1 MNFHA
6 YYITPE
12 CNIGFSLFLDII
24 NYTREYF
31 RQVIGIQGV
40 FVNWK
45 THIGKFELMTKITDS
60 KIIGSF
66 KRGCVAPAEVNPYEV
81 FKTYKKRIYFSVHV
95 RYFFM
100 KPQKYRINH
109 MRPNRIYIT
118 GILLLFAFL
127 SGRAQQPRID
137 ELECRNLKIGYEKT
151 LHMIFPTPVKY
162 LNMGDENIIGEVI
175 QVCPSVIRL
184 KSTVRDFKGETN
196 LSVVTEDSR
205 YYTYCIS
212 FDEGAQAVY
221 KEGGTM
227 PETAVLPVSDEKL
240 THVIYPEKIVY
251 VDFGNTTVQVEK
263 AENVNNIVAL
273 RAVSPFALQTNLT
286 AITESGRSYTF
297 DLRYAPGCER
307 FSFIVDKQ
315 DTKKKQVAILE
326 GRERNTRQK
335 ALLEKEISRRPK
347 LLTNIRDEVAGM
359 RFCVTNIFVD
369 NDILLFRFGLHNRS
383 QIGYTIDFI
392 RFYIQDA
399 KKRKKTAVQQL
410 EQQPLFSFNRP
421 EEVAALSSCDFT
433 VALPKFTI
441 PDKKVL
447 IIEIQERNGGRH
459 FYYKLK
465 NKQLINAEILFP
477 EIVGKP

>member
-1 MNFHA
+1 M
-6 YYITPE
+6 
-12 CNIGFSLFLDII
+12 FLDII

-286 AITESGRSYTF
+286 AITESGRFYTF

-315 DTKKKQVAILE
+315 DTKRKQVAILE

-359 RFCVTNIFVD
+359 RFCVTNIFVGD
-369 NDILLFRFGLHNRS
+369 
-383 QIGYTIDFI
+383 
-392 RFYIQDA
+392 
-399 KKRKKTAVQQL
+399 
-410 EQQPLFSFNRP
+410 
-421 EEVAALSSCDFT
+421 
-433 VALPKFTI
+433 
-441 PDKKVL
+441 
-447 IIEIQERNGGRH
+447 
-459 FYYKLK
+459 
-465 NKQLINAEILFP
+465 
-477 EIVGKP
+477 